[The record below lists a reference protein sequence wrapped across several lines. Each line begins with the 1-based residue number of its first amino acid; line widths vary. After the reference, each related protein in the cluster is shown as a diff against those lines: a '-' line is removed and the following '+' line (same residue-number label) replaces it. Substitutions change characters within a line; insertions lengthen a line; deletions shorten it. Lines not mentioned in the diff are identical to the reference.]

1 MSVETHVPP
10 DDLVAKSGLFKGMNA
25 IMAILSM
32 VMIIGFVGFTVQDV
46 EFSAEVFRKG
56 KDFIINTLDWF
67 YVFVVTMILFFVF
80 WLLCSRFGNVKLGQ
94 DDDEPDFSTFSWI
107 CMLFSAGLGSGL
119 IYWGVAEPMYHIQGT
134 PFLTREGI
142 EPGTVEAAASA
153 ILVTNFHWGLHG
165 WALYVLVGLSLA
177 YFAYRKGLPLSLRSA
192 MYPILKDKIY
202 GPWGHLVDLVGVFGT
217 IFGLATSLG
226 LGVPPI
232 AAGMER
238 LGWMDSSQTNQLILI
253 AIITAMG
260 TASAA
265 SGVGKGVRIL
275 SEVNVWASVGLLL
288 LFFILG
294 PTAFMLGMVISGF
307 GDYIWNFIPM
317 GFWIDPDPE
326 RQWQSWWTIF
336 YWGWWIAWC
345 PFVGLF
351 IARISKGRTIRQFCL
366 CVLLLPTTV
375 VVLWMGAFGSA
386 ATGVDLFGSGGIVD
400 AVNNDYATGVFETIA
415 GFGYDSLTTP
425 ITILVTIL
433 LVSWFVTSS
442 DSGTL
447 VMCTMLSMGDEHP
460 PVKFRIFWGVTSGV
474 VAAVLMLAGGLGAL
488 QTASIV
494 AGLPIAI
501 MLLFMA
507 FGMVKTLHEDFP
519 LPDVADKM
527 ELQYLNR

>member
-1 MSVETHVPP
+1 MNDDTQTKPE
-10 DDLVAKSGLFKGMNA
+10 DLVAKTGFFTGMNPL
-25 IMAILSM
+25 MAILSM
-32 VMIIGFVGFTVQDV
+32 IMILGFVGFTIQDV
-46 EFSAEVFRKG
+46 EYSGQVFSSG

-67 YVFVVTMILFFVF
+67 YVFVVTVVLFFVF
-80 WLLCSRFGNVKLGQ
+80 WLMSSRFGDVKLGLEN
-94 DDDEPDFSTFSWI
+94 DEPDFSTFSWI

-119 IYWGVAEPMYHIQGT
+119 IYWGVAEPMYHIQGS

-142 EPGTVEAAASA
+142 EPNSVAAASSA

-177 YFAYRKGLPLSLRSA
+177 YFSYRKGLPLSLRSA
-192 MYPILKDKIY
+192 LYPMLKERIY
-202 GPWGHLVDLVGVFGT
+202 GPWGHVVDLIGVFGT

-226 LGVPPI
+226 LGVAPI
-232 AAGMER
+232 AAGFEN
-238 LGWMDSSQTNQLILI
+238 LGWMENTQTNQLLMVAGITIL
-253 AIITAMG
+253 G

-275 SEVNVWASVGLLL
+275 SEMNVWASVGLLL

-294 PTAFMLGMVISGF
+294 PTAFMLGMVITGF
-307 GDYIWNFIPM
+307 GDYIWNVIPI
-317 GFWIDPDPE
+317 GFWIDGDPE
-326 RQWQSWWTIF
+326 SQWQSWWTIF

-375 VVLWMGAFGSA
+375 VILWMGAFGSA
-386 ATGVDLFGSGGIVD
+386 ATGVDLFNGAGVVD
-400 AVNNDYATGVFETIA
+400 AVNNDYASGVFQTIA

-425 ITILVTIL
+425 ITILVTVL

-460 PVKFRIFWGVTSGV
+460 PVKFRIFWGITSGV
-474 VAAVLMLAGGLGAL
+474 VAGVLMLAGGLGAL

-501 MLLFMA
+501 MLLVMA
-507 FGMVKTLHEDFP
+507 TGMVRTLHEDFP
-519 LPDVADKM
+519 VADVEDKRD
-527 ELQYLNR
+527 LQYLNR

>member
-1 MSVETHVPP
+1 
-10 DDLVAKSGLFKGMNA
+10 
-25 IMAILSM
+25 M
-32 VMIIGFVGFTVQDV
+32 V
-46 EFSAEVFRKG
+46 
-56 KDFIINTLDWF
+56 
-67 YVFVVTMILFFVF
+67 LFFVF

-366 CVLLLPTTV
+366 CVLLLPTDGCRLVDGRIRLRRDGRRSVWQWRNRRCRKQRLRNRRIRNHRRLRVRFADHTNND
-375 VVLWMGAFGSA
+375 FGHHS
-386 ATGVDLFGSGGIVD
+386 TGVLVRDIVGLRYPCH
-400 AVNNDYATGVFETIA
+400 V
-415 GFGYDSLTTP
+415 
-425 ITILVTIL
+425 
-433 LVSWFVTSS
+433 
-442 DSGTL
+442 
-447 VMCTMLSMGDEHP
+447 HH
-460 PVKFRIFWGVTSGV
+460 V
-474 VAAVLMLAGGLGAL
+474 VHG
-488 QTASIV
+488 
-494 AGLPIAI
+494 
-501 MLLFMA
+501 
-507 FGMVKTLHEDFP
+507 
-519 LPDVADKM
+519 
-527 ELQYLNR
+527 R

>member
-1 MSVETHVPP
+1 MSVETHLPP

-46 EFSAEVFRKG
+46 EFSAEVFSKG

-67 YVFVVTMILFFVF
+67 YVFVVTMVLFFVF

-260 TASAA
+260 TAYAA